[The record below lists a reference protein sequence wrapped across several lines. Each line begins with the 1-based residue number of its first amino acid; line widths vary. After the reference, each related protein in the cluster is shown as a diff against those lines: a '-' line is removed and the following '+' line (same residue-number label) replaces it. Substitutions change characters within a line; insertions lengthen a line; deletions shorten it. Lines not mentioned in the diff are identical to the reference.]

1 MLPRSATLTKA
12 APPRLLRALGL
23 LVCLGGWQ
31 DAIAAVD
38 LTQVKPETGSLY
50 IAEYRVEGAEKLSKL
65 EVEKAVYPFLG
76 PGRTPEDVESARAA
90 LEAAY
95 QAEGFQ
101 SVSVQVP
108 EQSAA
113 GGVVILKVVEAP
125 VGRLRVKGS
134 TYYDLEKIKRAAPS
148 MAEGSV
154 PNFNDITR
162 DILALNQLSERRIT
176 PTLRAGVEPGTVDID
191 LQVED
196 RLPLHGSVELNN
208 RHSIF
213 TSELRLNGSV
223 SYANL
228 WQLGHSVG
236 LSFQIA
242 PENTDDE
249 KVFSG
254 YYLARFSGIPWLA
267 VIVQGTKQDSN
278 VSTLGGAAVAGRGEI
293 VGARALITLPAA
305 EGFYHSV
312 SVGFD
317 YKQFQQT
324 VDLGLAQI
332 DSPIRYFPVSAIYTA
347 TWIDKGGSTDL
358 GGSVVFNIRGIGSD
372 TQDFDNNRFASNGT
386 FIYFRGDLARTQK
399 LPGGLELYGKL
410 QGQIT
415 GDALVNSEQIGG
427 GGLNTVR
434 GYLEAE
440 ALGDSAIFG
449 TLEIRSP
456 SLLSKWEKQGNEWR
470 VYGFVEGGELFI
482 NEVLPEQKPTV
493 DLASFGV
500 GTRVQVAE
508 HFHASLDGGFP
519 LVDATETQA
528 FDFRLNF
535 RLWAEF

>member
-1 MLPRSATLTKA
+1 MPVSSAISPRVIRPLFRGLALALLAA
-12 APPRLLRALGL
+12 APAG
-23 LVCLGGWQ
+23 
-31 DAIAAVD
+31 AAVD
-38 LTQVKPETGSLY
+38 LSQVKPEIGALY
-50 IAEYRVEGAEKLSKL
+50 IAEYRVEGATKLPAI
-65 EVEKAVYPFLG
+65 EIEKAVYPFLG

-90 LEAAY
+90 LEAAFQAQGY
-95 QAEGFQ
+95 QT
-101 SVSVQVP
+101 VSVRVP
-108 EQSAA
+108 EQSAT
-113 GGVVILKVVEAP
+113 GGVIVLKVVEAP
-125 VGRLRVKGS
+125 VGRLRVKDS
-134 TYYDLEKIKRAAPS
+134 TYYDLERIKRGAPS

-154 PNFNDITR
+154 PNFADITR
-162 DILALNQLSERRIT
+162 DILALNTFPERRVT
-176 PTLRAGVEPGTVDID
+176 PSLRAGVEPGTVDID

-196 RLPLHGSVELNN
+196 TLPLHGSVELNN
-208 RHSIF
+208 RRSIF
-213 TSELRLNGSV
+213 TSDLRLNGSL

-236 LSFQIA
+236 MSFQIA

-249 KVFSG
+249 KVYSG
-254 YYLARFSGIPWLA
+254 FYLSRFSGIPWLA
-267 VIVQGTKQDSN
+267 IILQGTKQDSN

-293 VGARALITLPAA
+293 IGARALITLPSAA
-305 EGFYHSV
+305 GFYQSV

-317 YKQFQQT
+317 YKQFRQS

-347 TWIDKGGSTDL
+347 TWLDKLGSTEF

-372 TQDFDNNRFASNGT
+372 TADFDNNRFASDGS
-386 FIYFRGDLARTQK
+386 FIYFRGDLARTQT
-399 LPGGLELYGKL
+399 LPGGAELYAKL

-449 TLEIRSP
+449 TLEVRSP
-456 SLLSKWEKQGNEWR
+456 SLLKKWEKQGNEWR
-470 VYGFVEGGELFI
+470 FYGFVEGGELFV
-482 NEVLPEQKPTV
+482 NEVLPEQKRTI

-500 GTRVQVAE
+500 GTRVQLAS
-508 HFHASLDGGFP
+508 HFNASLDGAFP
-519 LVDATETQA
+519 LIDATETQA
-528 FDFRLNF
+528 FDFLLNF